1 MKTLVVQPHR
11 RVWDMCPRVCVVC
24 GETHAV
30 GQPTPSGREC
40 EQVQPNR
47 YVPVFSNVTPKRGR
61 PANAIP
67 TARTCKMCGV
77 AKAIDQFN
85 GLHSFRCLACWEE
98 VKAQSVVKQKG
109 HSKAWRAKN
118 PERVRVLNDAACKRW
133 REKRKL
139 KKEMTK

>member
-77 AKAIDQFN
+77 AKAVDQFN
-85 GLHSFRCLACWEE
+85 GLHSFRCMACWEE
-98 VKAQSVVKQKG
+98 VKAQSVVKQQL
-109 HSKAWRAKN
+109 HNATWRANNAEKVKAIN
-118 PERVRVLNDAACKRW
+118 AKGNKRW
-133 REKRKL
+133 REKQKL
-139 KKEMTK
+139 KKAAK